1 MPPKE
6 REFLL
11 ILLCILAFFF
21 FPGRRGREEV
31 EEGSAL
37 ESGGDTPTNQ
47 PLYIQWGRG
56 DGMGAHR
63 RVIFAGNP
71 RNGGERTCLMAGR
84 TVEKSVEEEGEAFLG
99 DLNAG

>member
-37 ESGGDTPTNQ
+37 EFGGDTTNQ
-47 PLYIQWGRG
+47 PATVHSVWGG
-56 DGMGAHR
+56 
-63 RVIFAGNP
+63 
-71 RNGGERTCLMAGR
+71 RNGGTHKSHLCRQPKKRGR
-84 TVEKSVEEEGEAFLG
+84 ADV
-99 DLNAG
+99 LNGRKNGRKVG